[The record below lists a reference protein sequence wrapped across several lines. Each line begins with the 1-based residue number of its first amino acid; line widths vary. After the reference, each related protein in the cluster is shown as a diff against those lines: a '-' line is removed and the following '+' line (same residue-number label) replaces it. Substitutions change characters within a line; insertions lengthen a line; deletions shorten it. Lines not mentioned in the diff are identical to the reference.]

1 MTVGSGAFPQFA
13 GIRLEIEKGVVVK
26 ASVGGKPIDPAATY
40 RIAINNFVASGGDGY
55 PKVTAHPSYRDTG
68 FVDADVLRA
77 YIAANSPLKAAD
89 YAPGDQVVRR

>member
-1 MTVGSGAFPQFA
+1 MITFVPTATNSVWPSGLAFA
-13 GIRLEIEKGVVVK
+13 TARR
-26 ASVGGKPIDPAATY
+26 PIDPAATY